1 MTTSTHAADTSMDGA
16 RIDTTR
22 AAMQQALRLIEDE
35 GHKADLLEAASILRA
50 ALAEQKCPCGDRP
63 ADQCPGEWE
72 PGCDLGANERYVKV
86 AEPERG
92 PGWCDIHQHYK
103 PCEHNTAEQAQ
114 PVADAAR
121 VIEWAT
127 STPRKAAVHAFTE
140 GPERQAAYWIE
151 WAEARVVNRRLT
163 TEQAQPLSGLD
174 VERLLEDVVGSLPV
188 ARKLIRAVEA
198 EVLRRMGVQQ

>member
-1 MTTSTHAADTSMDGA
+1 MS
-16 RIDTTR
+16 R
-22 AAMQQALRLIEDE
+22 AAMQQALE
-35 GHKADLLEAASILRA
+35 ALERAVPTGAITISDFHAAIAALRA
-50 ALAEQKCPCGDRP
+50 ALAEQD
-63 ADQCPGEWE
+63 D
-72 PGCDLGANERYVKV
+72 DLTAAAAEERK
-86 AEPERG
+86 R
-92 PGWCDIHQHYK
+92 
-103 PCEHNTAEQAQ
+103 AEQAQ